1 MDVRLFDF
9 TLSPELIAQHPAR
22 RRSDSRL
29 LILDRRTGLVKHDK
43 FPAILDCL
51 CPGDGLVLNNT
62 KVFKARLLGSRETGG
77 KIEVFLVRPSAS
89 GFGGDRWE
97 ALVSP
102 SRRLH
107 EGESIL
113 FDSTHSVT
121 LATHIDNG
129 RWIVDFGSAPTRNKI
144 ISRFGH
150 VPLPPYISR
159 RDGAL
164 DTRRYQTVFA
174 KAGQSGAVAAPTAGL
189 HFTRSLLEEVKR
201 RKVSIIEVTLH
212 VGPGTFKPIKVNNIE
227 DHRVDPEFAQLSA
240 IAADKINKVRTRGG
254 KIVAVGTT
262 SVRTLESAPM
272 TSGIIDPF
280 TGPVDLFIRPGFEFK
295 VVDRLLTNFHLPQ
308 SSLLVLVSAFAGREQ
323 VLAGYREAVRLKY
336 RFYSYGDA
344 MLII

>member
-9 TLSPELIAQHPAR
+9 DLPPELIAQRPAR

-29 LILDRRTGLVKHDK
+29 LILDRQTGVVRHEK
-43 FPAILDCL
+43 FPAILDYL
-51 CPGDGLVLNNT
+51 NRGDGLVLNNT
-62 KVFKARLLGSRETGG
+62 KVFKARLLGSRKTGG
-77 KIEVFLVRPSAS
+77 KIEVFLIRPSAS
-89 GFGGDRWE
+89 VSGEDRWE

-107 EGESIL
+107 EGEVIL
-113 FDSTHSVT
+113 FDATHSVR

-129 RWIVDFGSAPTRNKI
+129 RWIVDFDSTSARNKI
-144 ISRFGH
+144 ISKFGH

-189 HFTRSLLEEVKR
+189 HFTRSLLEEIKR
-201 RKVSIIEVTLH
+201 RKVSVIEVTLH

-227 DHRVDPEFAQLSA
+227 DHRVDPEFAQLNA
-240 IAADKINKVRTRGG
+240 TAADEINRVRARGG
-254 KIVAVGTT
+254 KVVAVGTT
-262 SVRTLESAPM
+262 SVRTLESAPIN
-272 TSGIIDPF
+272 SGVIEPF
-280 TGPVDLFIRPGFEFK
+280 TGPVDLVIRPGFAFK

-323 VLAGYREAVRLKY
+323 ILAAYYEAVCQQY